1 MAGLRPM
8 PVRASHG
15 NRRRTVVNRRRH
27 SYSCTMKAEAEADAG
42 GEPLPQPPD
51 AGVDGRKLR
60 AAAQAVLD
68 RLSQDLL
75 GAPGVERDRMF
86 GSVGLKVNGKF
97 FAFVGRE
104 GRLILKLPP
113 QQAADLV
120 AAVHAH
126 PVSIGR
132 RRTRE
137 WVGLPMPVPPADTAE
152 WERALADAHRYVAA
166 ITAPGTAGKTSS
178 EESVERDPE

>member
-1 MAGLRPM
+1 
-8 PVRASHG
+8 
-15 NRRRTVVNRRRH
+15 
-27 SYSCTMKAEAEADAG
+27 MKAEADAG

-68 RLSQDLL
+68 HLSQDLL

-86 GSVGLKVNGKF
+86 GSDGLKVNGKF

-120 AAVHAH
+120 AAGHAH

-137 WVGLPMPVPPADTAE
+137 WVGLPMPDPPRDTAE
-152 WERALADAHRYVAA
+152 WDRALADAHRYVAA
-166 ITAPGTAGKTSS
+166 ITAPGTADKTSS
-178 EESVERDPE
+178 EESIERDPE